1 MNELPPVNSPE
12 TTQVSIKIKSGWEDI
27 PLPRYMS
34 AAAAGM
40 DIHAAVDD
48 EIVIPPGE
56 RVLVSTG
63 IAIALP
69 EGFEAQIR
77 PRSGL
82 AIKHGVTILN
92 APGTIDSDYRGEI
105 KIIMINHGREPF
117 TIRKGD
123 RIAQMVVHRVA
134 RISWVICEGLDETA
148 RGEGG
153 FGHTSL

>member
-12 TTQVSIKIKSGWEDI
+12 TTQVSIKIKSGGEDI

>member
-12 TTQVSIKIKSGWEDI
+12 TTQVSIKIKSGGEDI

-48 EIVIPPGE
+48 EIVILPGE

-69 EGFEAQIR
+69 EGFEAL
-77 PRSGL
+77 G
-82 AIKHGVTILN
+82 AGMN
-92 APGTIDSDYRGEI
+92 AGGAGGWLSTRRG
-105 KIIMINHGREPF
+105 
-117 TIRKGD
+117 KGK
-123 RIAQMVVHRVA
+123 
-134 RISWVICEGLDETA
+134 RISPSGQRDKLTRQPI
-148 RGEGG
+148 
-153 FGHTSL
+153 